1 MSVVLNGECRYER
14 MRRREKQ
21 FVREYKKDLNGS
33 AAIVRM
39 GGYSEKLAYVYA
51 NRFKRRPYVKKA
63 IEKHL
68 KRLEEQN
75 IKPKRVNRWPATQ
88 CDAKQGNHLA
98 MA

>member
-1 MSVVLNGECRYER
+1 MSVVLNGETRAER
-14 MRRREKQ
+14 IRRLEKE

-51 NRFKRRPYVKKA
+51 NRFKSRPYVKKA
-63 IEKHL
+63 IERHL
-68 KRLEEQN
+68 KRMEEKN
-75 IKPKRVNRWPATQ
+75 IQPKRVNRWPAPQ
-88 CDAKQGNHLA
+88 CDANQGNHLA